1 MDKDN
6 SQEPMITSNSP
17 SLEKGREKV
26 YYSSNPAFYVGIDC
40 IIFGF
45 YEGEISLLLLKRNFE
60 PAMGEWSL
68 MGGLPDWKTFTWN
81 RWELLELSI
90 AIRVNG
96 LSPWL
101 IMH

>member
-45 YEGEISLLLLKRNFE
+45 YEADSRGN
-60 PAMGEWSL
+60 
-68 MGGLPDWKTFTWN
+68 
-81 RWELLELSI
+81 
-90 AIRVNG
+90 
-96 LSPWL
+96 
-101 IMH
+101 

>member
-40 IIFGF
+40 IISVSTKGKSAC
-45 YEGEISLLLLKRNFE
+45 YC
-60 PAMGEWSL
+60 
-68 MGGLPDWKTFTWN
+68 
-81 RWELLELSI
+81 
-90 AIRVNG
+90 
-96 LSPWL
+96 
-101 IMH
+101 

>member
-45 YEGEISLLLLKRNFE
+45 YEGEISLLLLKRASGIKKWMIVFMCDRKRRICTIMFE
-60 PAMGEWSL
+60 SRILTPLTRRLA
-68 MGGLPDWKTFTWN
+68 
-81 RWELLELSI
+81 
-90 AIRVNG
+90 
-96 LSPWL
+96 
-101 IMH
+101 

>member
-45 YEGEISLLLLKRNFE
+45 LYKTMKVWMMPLNVYCMS
-60 PAMGEWSL
+60 
-68 MGGLPDWKTFTWN
+68 LPD
-81 RWELLELSI
+81 
-90 AIRVNG
+90 
-96 LSPWL
+96 
-101 IMH
+101 